1 MLQIKAYALL
11 SQLDSVFSY
20 IAILYCI
27 TILVQA
33 ETEAAA
39 TAKEAAEQAV
49 KAAAESRSSEE
60 EQKAARQAADAQL
73 ATTQAQ
79 LEDAQRAQQRAIE
92 QQHNAEEVL
101 SVKLALLQ
109 SMAQRFAQA
118 GEAKRKAAELQ
129 VKAQERIAQADED
142 MRALG
147 QQLMYAAA
155 GKLQSNS
162 GSKTAF
168 QGETSVGA
176 PTHSGGGAGGHDGT
190 ERPDNETAVQQARDA
205 PDDTAAQPQGS
216 PTLQLQ
222 LNRASTQRTVQADQP
237 VIEDTQEI
245 EPEAPA
251 VHTEEQEDGMA
262 AHEDEDKSAAAH
274 EVEAGAAATPQE
286 EAQSSS
292 SAATSATTSPS
303 MQSSSKGPDGD
314 ENVNNNSMDV
324 DGTNSQEVVQKPDR
338 ASAASKIQSIGHQA
352 EGNATVPN
360 NSASLALRLPETAFN
375 GQIMA
380 NSTFDELANNTLDE
394 FAGME

>member
-1 MLQIKAYALL
+1 M
-11 SQLDSVFSY
+11 SQL
-20 IAILYCI
+20 L
-27 TILVQA
+27 LQA
-33 ETEAAA
+33 KTEAAA
-39 TAKEAAEQAV
+39 AVKEAAEQAV

-92 QQHNAEEVL
+92 QQHNAEELL

-109 SMAQRFAQA
+109 SMAQCFAQA

-162 GSKTAF
+162 GSRTAF
-168 QGETSVGA
+168 QGETSAGA
-176 PTHSGGGAGGHDGT
+176 PTHSGVGGGGHYGDGT
-190 ERPDNETAVQQARDA
+190 ERPDNETAVQQAHDA
-205 PDDTAAQPQGS
+205 PDDTAAQLQDS

-222 LNRASTQRTVQADQP
+222 LNRVSTQRTVQADQP
-237 VIEDTQEI
+237 VIEDTQEN
-245 EPEAPA
+245 EPEAQA

-262 AHEDEDKSAAAH
+262 AYEDEDKSAAH
-274 EVEAGAAATPQE
+274 IGEAGVAAAPQE
-286 EAQSSS
+286 EAQSSA
-292 SAATSATTSPS
+292 SAATSASTSPS

-324 DGTNSQEVVQKPDR
+324 DGINSQEVVQKPDR
-338 ASAASKIQSIGHQA
+338 ASSVSKIQSIGHRA

-360 NSASLALRLPETAFN
+360 NSASLALRLPETAFY
-375 GQIMA
+375 GQSM
-380 NSTFDELANNTLDE
+380 ANNTLDE

>member
-1 MLQIKAYALL
+1 M
-11 SQLDSVFSY
+11 SQL
-20 IAILYCI
+20 L
-27 TILVQA
+27 LQA
-33 ETEAAA
+33 KTEAAA
-39 TAKEAAEQAV
+39 AAKEAAEQAV

-92 QQHNAEEVL
+92 QQHNAEELL

-162 GSKTAF
+162 GSRTAF
-168 QGETSVGA
+168 QGETSAGA
-176 PTHSGGGAGGHDGT
+176 PTHSGVGGGGHYGDGT
-190 ERPDNETAVQQARDA
+190 ERPDNETAVQQAHDA
-205 PDDTAAQPQGS
+205 PDDTAAQLQDS

-222 LNRASTQRTVQADQP
+222 LNRVGTQRTVQADQP
-237 VIEDTQEI
+237 VIEDTQEN
-245 EPEAPA
+245 EPEAQA

-262 AHEDEDKSAAAH
+262 AYEDEDKSAAH
-274 EVEAGAAATPQE
+274 IGEAGVAAAPQE
-286 EAQSSS
+286 EAQSSA
-292 SAATSATTSPS
+292 SAATSASTSPS

-314 ENVNNNSMDV
+314 ENVNNSMDV
-324 DGTNSQEVVQKPDR
+324 DGVNSQEVVQKPDR
-338 ASAASKIQSIGHQA
+338 ASSVSKIQSIGHQA

-360 NSASLALRLPETAFN
+360 NSASLALRLPETAFD
-375 GQIMA
+375 GQSM
-380 NSTFDELANNTLDE
+380 ANNTLDE
-394 FAGME
+394 FAGMEYSV

>member
-1 MLQIKAYALL
+1 MLCL
-11 SQLDSVFSY
+11 SQLDNLFS
-20 IAILYCI
+20 LFSQVM
-27 TILVQA
+27 LLQA

-39 TAKEAAEQAV
+39 AAKEAAEQAV
-49 KAAAESRSSEE
+49 KAAADSRSSEE

-73 ATTQAQ
+73 AATQAQ

-176 PTHSGGGAGGHDGT
+176 LTHSGGHDGT
-190 ERPDNETAVQQARDA
+190 ERPDNDTAVQQARDA
-205 PDDTAAQPQGS
+205 PDDTAAQPQSS

-222 LNRASTQRTVQADQP
+222 LNRASTERTVQADQP

-251 VHTEEQEDGMA
+251 AHTEEQEDGMA
-262 AHEDEDKSAAAH
+262 AHEDKDKSAAAH
-274 EVEAGAAATPQE
+274 QAEAGAAATPQE
-286 EAQSSS
+286 EAQSSEL
-292 SAATSATTSPS
+292 AATSASTSPS

-360 NSASLALRLPETAFN
+360 NGASLALRLPETAFY
-375 GQIMA
+375 GQSM
-380 NSTFDELANNTLDE
+380 ANNTFDE